1 MRENLPPG
9 MAIAVAATWV
19 IGFCVIDAGY
29 VLAEH
34 ISAGRIAIAC
44 LCFAAM
50 LWAQLTC
57 TFPSLVQLSART
69 RYWLLGIHAVLAFAV
84 IPLFGEAML
93 GMTPLAAGSVLILL
107 PRRLA
112 WPVFAV
118 VLAAEEVSFLL
129 IGLRWDIVFATVE
142 FLLDTLVIFV
152 LSRFVALVAE
162 VHHSRSE
169 LTRLAVSTE
178 RLRFSSDLHDLLGY
192 SLSTIAVKCELTTR
206 LIPRNTERARGELTE
221 ILGTARQA
229 LADVRTVARGYRDL
243 SLADEAHSA
252 RTMLIAAGIEA
263 TIQVDPTP
271 LPADTDTVLATV
283 LREALTN
290 MLRHSKA
297 EHCTIT
303 TTRTT
308 EHIELRITNDGT
320 PERPSTDRTGTGLD
334 SLTTRLHRLNGSL
347 TTDRHD
353 NHFELLARIP
363 LTRSPVTT
371 TAPTPAPRSTPT
383 LAPRTATLLVL
394 GILAGY
400 LIQGVSYMYSEGLA
414 LDQLALGSLLVALSV
429 GLQLWQTFPN
439 ASRRFPLRHPYTV
452 LALQITVA
460 LAPFSFLGL
469 PWMGEAGLAA
479 GAALMVLPRTA
490 AWTTFAVLSVASEF
504 IRIRLGEN
512 SPTQIVYLLLLAP
525 MTGLVLFG
533 LSQLK
538 DVIAEVHRS
547 RAELSELAVTA
558 ERLRFSRDLHNLLGD
573 NLSSISLKCELA
585 NHLITRD
592 TTRAQ
597 QEVAEVLGTARRAL
611 ADVRTVAR
619 TYRPASEYT
628 DAVS

>member
-1 MRENLPPG
+1 
-9 MAIAVAATWV
+9 MAAGWV
-19 IGFCVIDAGY
+19 VGFCLIDAGY
-29 VLAEH
+29 VIEEPV
-34 ISAGRIAIAC
+34 SAWRIAVAC

-50 LWAQLTC
+50 LSAQLC
-57 TFPSLVQLSART
+57 YSFPRLIPLSERT
-69 RYWLLGIHAVLAFAV
+69 RYWMLGVHAVLAFAV
-84 IPLFGEAML
+84 IPLFGEAMM
-93 GMTPLAAGSVLILL
+93 GMTPFVAGSALLVL
-107 PRRLA
+107 PRRFA
-112 WPVFAV
+112 WPAFALVF
-118 VLAAEEVSFLL
+118 AAEETAIILV
-129 IGLRWDIVFATVE
+129 GLRWDIAFGSVE
-142 FLLDTLVIFV
+142 FLLDALVIFTV
-152 LSRFVALVAE
+152 SRLVELVAE

-363 LTRSPVTT
+363 LNAVPAVS
-371 TAPTPAPRSTPT
+371 TAPAPAPQAAPT

-400 LIQGVSYMYSEGLA
+400 LIQGVSYMYTEGLT
-414 LDQLALGSLLVALSV
+414 LDRVALGSLLVALAV

-439 ASRRFPLRHPYTV
+439 ASRRFPLRHPYAV
-452 LALQITVA
+452 LALQIAVA
-460 LAPFSFLGL
+460 LVPFSFFGL
-469 PWMGEAGLAA
+469 HWMGEAGLAA
-479 GAALMVLPRTA
+479 GAALLVLPRAA
-490 AWTTFAVLSVASEF
+490 AWAAFAVLSVADEL
-504 IRIRLGEN
+504 IRIRLGDSGFTE
-512 SPTQIVYLLLLAP
+512 IVYMMLLPP
-525 MTGLVLFG
+525 MTGLVVFG

-628 DAVS
+628 DAMS